1 VLNAALRFVVIPCA
15 FAFVFAAGLTPVQ
28 AEDDYRVGDGK
39 IYFGS
44 RDAFNKPAEVDI
56 VSVYATIPEYIEIQ
70 TKGYTE
76 ANAEYWV
83 LMSKCSSKFRAAVK
97 KVAKRDSYDLVT
109 ALGVVT
115 PTGDAP
121 GVKDI
126 TIDVIAAIEN

>member
-1 VLNAALRFVVIPCA
+1 
-15 FAFVFAAGLTPVQ
+15 
-28 AEDDYRVGDGK
+28 
-39 IYFGS
+39 
-44 RDAFNKPAEVDI
+44 
-56 VSVYATIPEYIEIQ
+56 
-70 TKGYTE
+70 
-76 ANAEYWV
+76 
-83 LMSKCSSKFRAAVK
+83 MSKCSSKFRAAVK